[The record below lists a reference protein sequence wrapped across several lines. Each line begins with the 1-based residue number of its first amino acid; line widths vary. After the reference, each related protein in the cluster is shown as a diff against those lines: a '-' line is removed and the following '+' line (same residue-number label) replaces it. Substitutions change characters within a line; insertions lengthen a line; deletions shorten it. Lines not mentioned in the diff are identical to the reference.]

1 MALKDEIIKSKE
13 EQLYMLEVF
22 VDQVTLNPE
31 VPDINVKD
39 LLVRV
44 RFVDLPEYEIS
55 VPQRK
60 EAVDQGHG
68 SSENVEFRKSC
79 LFAKTPSCLIRAIR
93 WSPVYLD
100 LYRKD
105 VACSNKNGAFLG
117 TAKLSLP
124 ACMCKQVIAT
134 QNNSN
139 DLSAPCIVKNSFDI
153 TDSNGETCAK
163 IMVILRL
170 SCFGSAIVEQF
181 SLNGKSFMLED
192 SPLQKFLCP
201 YIFPKSSKF
210 EKDSKDE
217 NAADKPLLKRPESPP
232 RIPMGHPAFKTLTTA
247 EKLNDPKYREMIYS
261 AYPNEPTCY
270 CLPKDRSTHPMICPS
285 GCTYCTKLRN
295 PDILSK
301 EGNKRVEDTLSNTYC
316 VNDFLPALHT
326 LKQDSPCNKPS
337 RLKGGGD
344 VEQIY
349 IDPITFRWIDYDV
362 DYAWYDEK
370 HNMGTRLVGGGE
382 EKDMSNCS
390 CSGSP
395 VPVLPRKATFR
406 DNDVVPIFDAC
417 TPRITS
423 TGATPTCICPG
434 KDAKF
439 PRGAA
444 KCMKSPCP
452 GIDCLIRAFR
462 DAQDF
467 VDSIGKVPGLPGL
480 GLMDPS
486 ESPYFGRD
494 IDKDYVPPDRP
505 ALKKKSPHGILQV
518 AATQAATPA
527 CTAPCSI
534 KLIDD
539 MRPHVAPY
547 SPPITRGIVPPRLG
561 IVREAIPVLPEAGLT
576 TAPVKHRKKEEKKDE
591 KTDKQKELEVTSPV
605 LMDSEVGP
613 CGEPRCK
620 SRRRKPQDNSSVTLS
635 TTHISSKT
643 RTGVKR
649 AAASPKAR
657 HKTKKGPKR
666 ELKRRDPQS
675 KHDDLSVR
683 ASDHPYRDTRSWHS
697 EKANSKKREKEKAR
711 EKSLGPG
718 GDRHVPESTVTSQSP
733 IPVSRRIMRYVY
745 FVGDYYPGIHFG
757 HRNCIDIPM
766 RVPANMG
773 WLWNTMDTATKLKPR
788 IGWRPGAIGRYLYEM
803 LQDAKE
809 ISIEE
814 LEEEKARIDRAER
827 RRTDR
832 GRADRGR
839 IDRGRVDRGRIDRV
853 KIDRG
858 KIDRGRMVERARSA
872 PSRSKSTARRQ
883 RTGRTM
889 SYQSM
894 QKQSKMEGEEEG
906 PESPP
911 TLHIHR
917 KDGTYYVTMY
927 PIRQETSTEPRLSE
941 PMKPLQFKIV
951 KNKDDASDTSS
962 STASDMEIE
971 FSPPAAVT
979 RPRKKPDVIHVDT
992 QVRQQEILDAYKTED
1007 FKKKSRRITRREK
1020 KVKKDFG

>member
-1 MALKDEIIKSKE
+1 MALKNKIIKSKE

-39 LLVRV
+39 LLVCV

-55 VPQRK
+55 VPQGK
-60 EAVDQGHG
+60 ETVDQGYG
-68 SSENVEFRKSC
+68 LSENSEFRKSC
-79 LFAKTPSCLIRAIR
+79 LFAKTPSCLIKAIR

-100 LYRKD
+100 LYRKN
-105 VACSNKNGAFLG
+105 VACSSKNGAFLG

-124 ACMCKQVIAT
+124 ACMCEQVIAT
-134 QNNSN
+134 QNNS
-139 DLSAPCIVKNSFDI
+139 DGLSAPCTVKDSFDI
-153 TDSNGETCAK
+153 IDSNGETRAN
-163 IMVILRL
+163 ITVILRL

-192 SPLQKFLCP
+192 SPLQKYLCP

-210 EKDSKDE
+210 DKDE
-217 NAADKPLLKRPESPP
+217 NASDKPLLKRPESPP

-261 AYPNEPTCY
+261 AYPNEPTCG
-270 CLPKDRSTHPMICPS
+270 CLPKNRSTHPMICPS

-301 EGNKRVEDTLSNTYC
+301 EENKRVEDALANTYC
-316 VNDFLPALHT
+316 VNNFLPALHT

-349 IDPITFRWIDYDV
+349 VDPTTFRWIDYDV

-370 HNMGTRLVGGGE
+370 YNMGTRLVGGGE
-382 EKDMSNCS
+382 EKDTSSCS

-395 VPVLPRKATFR
+395 VPVLPRKAASR

-452 GIDCLIRAFR
+452 GIDCLIRAFK

-505 ALKKKSPHGILQV
+505 ALKKKGVPHGALQV
-518 AATQAATPA
+518 AATQPATPT

-539 MRPHVAPY
+539 TRPHVAPY

-591 KTDKQKELEVTSPV
+591 KTDKQKELEVTSSV

-620 SRRRKPQDNSSVTLS
+620 SRRRKPQDNGSVTPS

-643 RTGVKR
+643 RVGVKR

-657 HKTKKGPKR
+657 HKTKGPKR
-666 ELKRRDPQS
+666 ELRHRDPQS
-675 KHDDLSVR
+675 KHDNS
-683 ASDHPYRDTRSWHS
+683 YRDARSWRA
-697 EKANSKKREKEKAR
+697 EKANVKSKKREKEKAKA
-711 EKSLGPG
+711 KSLDPG
-718 GDRHVPESTVTSQSP
+718 GDRHVPGSTVTLQTP
-733 IPVSRRIMRYVY
+733 IPVSKRIMRYVY

-773 WLWNTMDTATKLKPR
+773 WLWNTMDTAAKLKPR

-814 LEEEKARIDRAER
+814 LEEEKERISRTER
-827 RRTDR
+827 R
-832 GRADRGR
+832 GRN
-839 IDRGRVDRGRIDRV
+839 DRGRVDRGRIDRGR
-853 KIDRG
+853 IDRG
-858 KIDRGRMVERARSA
+858 KIDRGRVERARSV
-872 PSRSKSTARRQ
+872 PSRSKSVTRRQ

-889 SYQSM
+889 SYQAM
-894 QKQSKMEGEEEG
+894 QKQSKMEGEEAG
-906 PESPP
+906 PEFPP

-917 KDGTYYVTMY
+917 KDGIYYVTMY
-927 PIRQETSTEPRLSE
+927 PIRQETPTEPHLSE

-962 STASDMEIE
+962 STTSDMEIE

-979 RPRKKPDVIHVDT
+979 RPRKKPDVVHVDT
-992 QVRQQEILDAYKTED
+992 QVRQQEILDAYKTEE

-1020 KVKKDFG
+1020 KLKKDSKNFG

>member
-1 MALKDEIIKSKE
+1 MALKNKIIKFKE

-22 VDQVTLNPE
+22 VNQVTLNPK

-39 LLVRV
+39 LLVCV
-44 RFVDLPEYEIS
+44 RFIDLPEYEIR

-60 EAVDQGHG
+60 EAADQGYG
-68 SSENVEFRKSC
+68 SSENSEFRKSC
-79 LFAKTPSCLIRAIR
+79 LFAKTPSCLIKAIR

-105 VACSNKNGAFLG
+105 VACSNKNGVFLG

-124 ACMCKQVIAT
+124 ACMCQQVIAT
-134 QNNSN
+134 KNNSGG
-139 DLSAPCIVKNSFDI
+139 LSAPCIVKDSFDI
-153 TDSNGETCAK
+153 TDSNGETCAN
-163 IMVILRL
+163 ITVILRL
-170 SCFGSAIVEQF
+170 SCLGSAIVEQF

-192 SPLQKFLCP
+192 SPLQKFLRP

-217 NAADKPLLKRPESPP
+217 NASDKDMIMPLLKRPESPP
-232 RIPMGHPAFKTLTTA
+232 RISMGHPAFKTLTTA
-247 EKLNDPKYREMIYS
+247 EKLNDPKYREMVYN
-261 AYPNEPTCY
+261 AYPNEPTCG
-270 CLPKDRSTHPMICPS
+270 CLPKNRSTHPMICPS
-285 GCTYCTKLRN
+285 GCTYCMKLRK

-301 EGNKRVEDTLSNTYC
+301 EENKREDILANTYC
-316 VNDFLPALHT
+316 VNNFLSALHT
-326 LKQDSPCNKPS
+326 LNQDSPCNKPS

-349 IDPITFRWIDYDV
+349 IDPTTFRWIDYDV
-362 DYAWYDEK
+362 DYACYHEK
-370 HNMGTRLVGGGE
+370 HDMATRLVGGGE
-382 EKDMSNCS
+382 EKDTSNCS

-395 VPVLPRKATFR
+395 VPVLSRKTASR
-406 DNDVVPIFDAC
+406 DNDVIPIFDAC

-423 TGATPTCICPG
+423 TGATPACICPG

-452 GIDCLIRAFR
+452 GIDCLIRAFK

-494 IDKDYVPPDRP
+494 IDKDYVPPDRSAP
-505 ALKKKSPHGILQV
+505 KKRAPPGTVQV
-518 AATQAATPA
+518 AATPT

-539 MRPHVAPY
+539 MRSQVAPY

-576 TAPVKHRKKEEKKDE
+576 TTPVKHRKKEEKKDE
-591 KTDKQKELEVTSPV
+591 KTDKQKELEVTSSV

-635 TTHISSKT
+635 ATYISSKT

-657 HKTKKGPKR
+657 HKAKKGFKR
-666 ELKRRDPQS
+666 ELRRRDPQS
-675 KHDDLSVR
+675 KHDDLSI
-683 ASDHPYRDTRSWHS
+683 RDAKRS
-697 EKANSKKREKEKAR
+697 EKAITTIKKKR

-718 GDRHVPESTVTSQSP
+718 GDRHVPGSTVISQLP
-733 IPVSRRIMRYVY
+733 IPVSRRVMRYVY
-745 FVGDYYPGIHFG
+745 FVGDYYPGINFG

-773 WLWNTMDTATKLKPR
+773 WLWNTMDTAAKLKPR

-803 LQDAKE
+803 LQEAKE
-809 ISIEE
+809 LSIEE
-814 LEEEKARIDRAER
+814 LEEEKARIARAER
-827 RRTDR
+827 KRIDSRITDRVKIDR

-839 IDRGRVDRGRIDRV
+839 VDRGRT
-853 KIDRG
+853 DRG
-858 KIDRGRMVERARSA
+858 KIDRGRVIERARSV
-872 PSRSKSTARRQ
+872 PSRSKNIRRQ

-889 SYQSM
+889 SYQAM
-894 QKQSKMEGEEEG
+894 QKQSKMEGAEEG
-906 PESPP
+906 SEFPP

-927 PIRQETSTEPRLSE
+927 PIRQETPTEPRLSE

-979 RPRKKPDVIHVDT
+979 RPRKKPDVVHVDT

-1007 FKKKSRRITRREK
+1007 FKKKSRRITRR
-1020 KVKKDFG
+1020 KKDSKI

>member
-1 MALKDEIIKSKE
+1 MALQNKIIKFKE

-22 VDQVTLNPE
+22 VNQVTLNPE
-31 VPDINVKD
+31 VPDNNVKD
-39 LLVRV
+39 LLVCV
-44 RFVDLPEYEIS
+44 RFVDLPEYEIR
-55 VPQRK
+55 VPQKK
-60 EAVDQGHG
+60 EAADQGYG
-68 SSENVEFRKSC
+68 SSENSEFRKSC
-79 LFAKTPSCLIRAIR
+79 LFAKTPSCLIKAIR

-105 VACSNKNGAFLG
+105 VACSNKNGVFLG

-134 QNNSN
+134 KNNS
-139 DLSAPCIVKNSFDI
+139 DGLSTPCIVKNSFDI
-153 TDSNGETCAK
+153 TDSNGETCAN
-163 IMVILRL
+163 ITVILRL
-170 SCFGSAIVEQF
+170 SCLGSAIVEQF

-192 SPLQKFLCP
+192 SPLQKFLRP

-217 NAADKPLLKRPESPP
+217 NAPDKDMIMPLLKRPESPP
-232 RIPMGHPAFKTLTTA
+232 QIPMGHPAFKTLTTA
-247 EKLNDPKYREMIYS
+247 EKLNDPKYREMVYN
-261 AYPNEPTCY
+261 AYPNEPTCG
-270 CLPKDRSTHPMICPS
+270 CLPKNRSTHPMICPS
-285 GCTYCTKLRN
+285 GCTYCMKLRN

-301 EGNKRVEDTLSNTYC
+301 EENKREDTLVNTHC
-316 VNDFLPALHT
+316 VNNFLPALHT
-326 LKQDSPCNKPS
+326 LKQDPPCNKLS

-349 IDPITFRWIDYDV
+349 VVPTTFRWIDYDV

-370 HNMGTRLVGGGE
+370 HNMATRLIGGGE
-382 EKDMSNCS
+382 EKDMFNCS

-395 VPVLPRKATFR
+395 VQVLSRKTASR
-406 DNDVVPIFDAC
+406 DNDVIPIFDAC

-423 TGATPTCICPG
+423 TGATPACICPG

-444 KCMKSPCP
+444 KCMKSPCS
-452 GIDCLIRAFR
+452 GIDCLIRAFK

-494 IDKDYVPPDRP
+494 IDKDYVPPDRSAP
-505 ALKKKSPHGILQV
+505 KKKAPTLQV
-518 AATQAATPA
+518 AATPT

-539 MRPHVAPY
+539 MHPQVAPY

-576 TAPVKHRKKEEKKDE
+576 TTPVKHRKKEEKKDE
-591 KTDKQKELEVTSPV
+591 KTDKQKELEVTSSA

-635 TTHISSKT
+635 ATYISSKT

-657 HKTKKGPKR
+657 HKAKKSFKS
-666 ELKRRDPQS
+666 ELRRHGPQS
-675 KHDDLSVR
+675 KHVDVDLSI
-683 ASDHPYRDTRSWHS
+683 RDAKSWR
-697 EKANSKKREKEKAR
+697 SKKVTTKKKR

-718 GDRHVPESTVTSQSP
+718 GDRHVPGSAVISQLP
-733 IPVSRRIMRYVY
+733 IPVSRPVMRYVY

-773 WLWNTMDTATKLKPR
+773 WLWNTIDTAAKLKPR

-803 LQDAKE
+803 LQEAKE

-814 LEEEKARIDRAER
+814 LEEEKARIARAER
-827 RRTDR
+827 RRTDRITDRVRIDR

-839 IDRGRVDRGRIDRV
+839 IDRGR
-853 KIDRG
+853 IDRG
-858 KIDRGRMVERARSA
+858 KIDRGRVIERARSV
-872 PSRSKSTARRQ
+872 PSRSKSVSRRQ
-883 RTGRTM
+883 RTGRTI
-889 SYQSM
+889 SYQAM
-894 QKQSKMEGEEEG
+894 QKQSKMEGAEEG
-906 PESPP
+906 SEFPP

-917 KDGTYYVTMY
+917 KDGIYYVTMY
-927 PIRQETSTEPRLSE
+927 PIRQETPAEPRLSE

-951 KNKDDASDTSS
+951 KNKDDASGTSS

-1007 FKKKSRRITRREK
+1007 FKRKGRRITRR
-1020 KVKKDFG
+1020 KKDSKI